1 MKIKI
6 ELKLT
11 RFIWLFDFFL
21 KVLLAL
27 EDVAVHTQPV
37 FEDTPNVT
45 AIAGNNAHLQC
56 KVHHLENYTVA
67 WVNPRGTILTRG
79 YLKITDDT
87 RISTDRNVDEDWN
100 IIIRN
105 ISFQD
110 RGFYNCVINTPPL
123 PSVKSVFLQ
132 VNVPPTIIGRAA
144 PARVVVREGETVTL
158 VCNATGYPPPR
169 IHWFRDRK
177 TNVTDL
183 PGDTLVIR
191 NITRHCAGEYQCIA
205 NNGLPMVDTR
215 VFKVEV
221 HFAPE
226 VSVLLSRLGIILG
239 SETVLQCSCSSS
251 PIGVCVWKKD
261 GRDLRIAG
269 KYEPNPYNDDPE
281 TITLGLTIFHIQEE
295 DLGRYECHAQNVL
308 GEDSDYTYLYEYK
321 PPVPSTH
328 SPTARPTPRQIIPD
342 SRYRPVQTERP
353 KNIFDDPFSDDENF
367 VIFRPSTIK
376 TPSKYSSDSRS
387 SNLGSALTLVI
398 GTIGLHFFTS
408 LSM

>member
-6 ELKLT
+6 ELKLS
-11 RFIWLFDFFL
+11 RFIWLFDSLL

-27 EDVAVHTQPV
+27 EDVAVYTQPV
-37 FEDTPNVT
+37 FEDPSNVT
-45 AIAGNNAHLQC
+45 AIAGNNAKLQC

-105 ISFQD
+105 ISFED
-110 RGFYNCVINTPPL
+110 RGFYNCVINTAPF
-123 PSVKSVFLQ
+123 PSVNRVHLH
-132 VNVPPTIIGRAA
+132 VIVPPRIIGRVVHA
-144 PARVVVREGETVTL
+144 PVVVREGETVTL
-158 VCNATGYPPPR
+158 VCNATGYPLPK
-169 IHWFRDRK
+169 IHWFRDRI

-191 NITRHCAGEYQCIA
+191 NITRHCAGEYQCRA
-205 NNGLPMVDTR
+205 NNGLSREDTR

-226 VSVLLSRLGIILG
+226 VSMLIPRLGITLG

-261 GRDLRIAG
+261 GRDLRISG
-269 KYEPNPYNDDPE
+269 KYELNPYNEGHE
-281 TITLGLTIFHIQEE
+281 TITLGLTISHIQEE
-295 DLGRYECHAQNVL
+295 DLGRYECHAQNEL
-308 GEDSDYTYLYEYK
+308 GQDSGYTDLYEYR
-321 PPVPSTH
+321 PPVPPTH
-328 SPTARPTPRQIIPD
+328 APTARPTPRLITPD
-342 SRYRPVQTERP
+342 SGYRPVPTKTQ
-353 KNIFDDPFSDDENF
+353 KNIFDDEHF
-367 VIFRPSTIK
+367 VFFRPSTIK
-376 TPSKYSSDSRS
+376 TPASKYSSESRS
-387 SNLGSALTLVI
+387 SSLGVAFCTLVI
-398 GTIGLHFFTS
+398 GFIGLHFFTS
-408 LSM
+408 LSL

>member
-6 ELKLT
+6 ELKLS
-11 RFIWLFDFFL
+11 RFIWLFDSLL

-27 EDVAVHTQPV
+27 EDVAVYTQPV
-37 FEDTPNVT
+37 FEDPSNVT
-45 AIAGNNAHLQC
+45 AIAGTNAQLQC

-105 ISFQD
+105 ISFED
-110 RGFYNCVINTPPL
+110 RGFYNCVINTAPF
-123 PSVKSVFLQ
+123 PSVNRVHLH
-132 VNVPPTIIGRAA
+132 VIVPPRIIGSVAHT
-144 PARVVVREGETVTL
+144 PVVVREGETVTL
-158 VCNATGYPPPR
+158 VCNATGYPLPK

-191 NITRHCAGEYQCIA
+191 NITRHCAGEYQCRA
-205 NNGLPMVDTR
+205 NNGLPMEDTR
-215 VFKVEV
+215 EFKVEV

-226 VSVLLSRLGIILG
+226 VNMLLPRLGITLG

-261 GRDLRIAG
+261 GRDLRISG
-269 KYEPNPYNDDPE
+269 KYELNPYNDDPE
-281 TITLGLTIFHIQEE
+281 TITLSLTISHIKEE
-295 DLGRYECHAQNVL
+295 DLGRYECHAQNEL
-308 GEDSDYTYLYEYK
+308 GEDSDYTDLYEYR
-321 PPVPSTH
+321 PPVPPTH
-328 SPTARPTPRQIIPD
+328 SPTARPTPRLITPD

-353 KNIFDDPFSDDENF
+353 KHIFDDPYENV

-376 TPSKYSSDSRS
+376 TPSKFSSESRS
-387 SNLGSALTLVI
+387 NSLGVAFLTLVM
-398 GTIGLHFFTS
+398 GSIGLHFFTS
-408 LSM
+408 LSL